1 MEEINGENVRALHTA
16 QAIEETAAS
25 IAKLGVRIEKQQS
38 GLQTFDGDTV
48 NKDWA
53 QNYRRWDKWD
63 DVEELQNIKADEE
76 SKLQSLMRKNVESS
90 LGHYHD
96 HTEERAF
103 YELSENDKFLRC
115 EQYRKIGNYLFSEG
129 QYETAAEHYRVAIA
143 YYEYCFPEESN
154 DEEVSRTSS
163 SEPIKRVTQKD
174 LDHLRHA
181 CLCNSSL
188 CLIRLKRYRLA
199 VEAAS
204 KVINEQ
210 SSLLMVKAL
219 YRRAKAYT
227 LLDEYDSSLMDLQS
241 ALKILP
247 SDVLILKEISHVKQ
261 RMERYHSK
269 AKIMSCTMLNTCSTT
284 MPIPPPLDNESINNH
299 FLPSSMP
306 ALFSIHL
313 PVEPILPQGLL
324 DWVKH

>member
-129 QYETAAEHYRVAIA
+129 QYETA
-143 YYEYCFPEESN
+143 
-154 DEEVSRTSS
+154 VSH
-163 SEPIKRVTQKD
+163 Q
-174 LDHLRHA
+174 
-181 CLCNSSL
+181 
-188 CLIRLKRYRLA
+188 
-199 VEAAS
+199 
-204 KVINEQ
+204 
-210 SSLLMVKAL
+210 
-219 YRRAKAYT
+219 
-227 LLDEYDSSLMDLQS
+227 
-241 ALKILP
+241 
-247 SDVLILKEISHVKQ
+247 
-261 RMERYHSK
+261 
-269 AKIMSCTMLNTCSTT
+269 
-284 MPIPPPLDNESINNH
+284 
-299 FLPSSMP
+299 
-306 ALFSIHL
+306 
-313 PVEPILPQGLL
+313 
-324 DWVKH
+324 